1 MALLAVRVEGLQTA
15 AARLG
20 EESAH
25 VLRRKAAVRLRAGL
39 RASDV
44 VAALGNDT
52 FAVLLAW
59 IDDPANANQV
69 ADKLSASLNRPFSVA
84 GQDLALAVSVGVSR
98 YPEDGRTAEVLLRH
112 AQQQAS
118 VPASGRV
125 GFANTLERGMAAAAN
140 DDEV

>member
-1 MALLAVRVEGLQTA
+1 LLAVRVEGLQTA

-59 IDDPANANQV
+59 IDDPANAAQV
-69 ADKLSASLNRPFSVA
+69 ADKLAVSLNRPYSVA

-98 YPEDGRTAEVLLRH
+98 YPDDGRTAEVLLRH

-118 VPASGRV
+118 VPATGRV